1 MTSREFKITC
11 VTDII
16 FLLDRAGPGNSSF
29 AMSIFD
35 DYIQTKGIFC
45 IIGSLPIT
53 GKGLSN
59 LMLCNILRCSPIPIK
74 KEEVTIGTATP
85 HCIY

>member
-1 MTSREFKITC
+1 MYVADT
-11 VTDII
+11 I
-16 FLLDRAGPGNSSF
+16 FLLDSAGLGNLSF

-53 GKGLSN
+53 GKGLSH
-59 LMLCNILRCSPIPIK
+59 LMLCNILRCSPSPIK
-74 KEEVTIGTATP
+74 KEVTIGTAIP